1 MMMMMM
7 FVVCCCLLC
16 SHEERF
22 AIDVS
27 DPELNVVTDAS
38 VWTHYRNIFPTPSC
52 GRYFGQVEH
61 EMFSASN
68 SSTNSSSTSSGG
80 SSVYELTLRARETV
94 SVPFVFLS
102 FASGPVLSDG
112 SSLSFK
118 RSTRKDSDG
127 RDGRDSGWASSKEE
141 ESKEGRSIRNKT
153 AYESKQGESKQNR
166 DTNDNRDANDDNND
180 GNDDHRRA
188 YLGQGM
194 VAIRKRTIPISFKS
208 SHHGH
213 TVSLLQL
220 HVRPRPFCVHRT
232 FRFHQAENEFLKR
245 RILLST
251 GSLTSR
257 AHPYAEV
264 PSRIGNSEN
273 SLSGPPTMPAKFVH
287 CPSSGKIDRREK
299 REERRE
305 KCLCWTLGLLLSCCL
320 VVLLSV
326 FLMAFFICV
335 SHSFISIHTVLAASD
350 TSLERF
356 FYYCSTTLLLLLYYS
371 TTTTT
376 VHCLC
381 IDFCLSD
388 VVVEWRDQKDAYAPQ
403 EIHVRYRCGSFPTL
417 GQFFLCVYHD
427 QYHAQLHESTFEC

>member
-1 MMMMMM
+1 MMMMMMM
-7 FVVCCCLLC
+7 FVVRCSLLC

-61 EMFSASN
+61 EMFTASN

-112 SSLSFK
+112 SSFSFK
-118 RSTRKDSDG
+118 RSTRKDSDGRDG

-141 ESKEGRSIRNKT
+141 ESKEGHSIRNRT

-166 DTNDNRDANDDNND
+166 DTNDDNNDDAND

-287 CPSSGKIDRREK
+287 CPSSGKIDRR
-299 REERRE
+299 
-305 KCLCWTLGLLLSCCL
+305 
-320 VVLLSV
+320 
-326 FLMAFFICV
+326 
-335 SHSFISIHTVLAASD
+335 
-350 TSLERF
+350 
-356 FYYCSTTLLLLLYYS
+356 
-371 TTTTT
+371 
-376 VHCLC
+376 
-381 IDFCLSD
+381 
-388 VVVEWRDQKDAYAPQ
+388 
-403 EIHVRYRCGSFPTL
+403 
-417 GQFFLCVYHD
+417 
-427 QYHAQLHESTFEC
+427 